1 MGVACP
7 NAQLVTSEQEDDL
20 EHTGLSFFSHS
31 QRQHAYL
38 TGSCAQAQGTSSAS
52 SPRIQYRCSLYT
64 GRHAKTTLGPALS
77 LMGLIQV
84 VASLRTERSAYID
97 VVAGMSLTS
106 GRERLPVS

>member
-1 MGVACP
+1 MLLLREYSTGVP
-7 NAQLVTSEQEDDL
+7 ST
-20 EHTGLSFFSHS
+20 F
-31 QRQHAYL
+31 
-38 TGSCAQAQGTSSAS
+38 
-52 SPRIQYRCSLYT
+52 
-64 GRHAKTTLGPALS
+64 GPALS

>member
-52 SPRIQYRCSLYT
+52 SPRIQHRCSLYT
-64 GRHAKTTLGPALS
+64 GRHAKTTFGPALS

-84 VASLRTERSAYID
+84 VASLRLNDLLI
-97 VVAGMSLTS
+97 LTWW
-106 GRERLPVS
+106 LA